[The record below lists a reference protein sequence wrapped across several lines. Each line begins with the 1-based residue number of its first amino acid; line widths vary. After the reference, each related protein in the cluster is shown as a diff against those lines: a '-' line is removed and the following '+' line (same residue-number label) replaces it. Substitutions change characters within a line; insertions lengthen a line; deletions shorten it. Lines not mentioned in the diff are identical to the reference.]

1 MGWCG
6 LQSQHV
12 CLSLDMYKAA
22 RYDDDDD
29 NDDGKL
35 REHDAAESDVICT
48 FEGAFA

>member
-12 CLSLDMYKAA
+12 RLGLDMYKAA
-22 RYDDDDD
+22 RYNDDDD
-29 NDDGKL
+29 DDGKL
-35 REHDAAESDVICT
+35 REHDAAESDVIRA